1 MYLIDIDVLSAL
13 HGKNR
18 DPRIVRW
25 METRRSADLYLS
37 VVSIAEIESRIARLA
52 SSNTSSAQGQ
62 GLAAWLDS
70 LIDLYSGHILSVD
83 VSTAKRWGKLSS
95 GVVYD
100 GADLLV
106 AATAL
111 ERGLTLVTLRVPH
124 FRPIGVPTVDPS
136 ALMVVA

>member
-1 MYLIDIDVLSAL
+1 MYLIDSDVLSAL
-13 HGKNR
+13 RGKNR

-25 METRRSADLYLS
+25 MEARRTADLYVS
-37 VVSIAEIESRIARLA
+37 VVSIAEIESKIARL
-52 SSNTSSAQGQ
+52 STSNSRSAR

-70 LIDLYSGHILSVD
+70 LIDLYGVHILEVD
-83 VSTAKRWGKLSS
+83 LDIARRWGRLSS

-136 ALMVVA
+136 AVMVVA

>member
-1 MYLIDIDVLSAL
+1 MYLIDSDVLSAL
-13 HGKNR
+13 RGKSR

-25 METRRSADLYLS
+25 MEARRTADLYVS
-37 VVSIAEIESRIARLA
+37 VVSIAEIESNIARL
-52 SSNTSSAQGQ
+52 STSNSRSAR

-70 LIDLYSGHILSVD
+70 LIDLYGVHILEVD
-83 VSTAKRWGKLSS
+83 LDIARRWGRLSS

-136 ALMVVA
+136 AVMVVA

>member
-1 MYLIDIDVLSAL
+1 MYLIDTDVLSAL
-13 HGKNR
+13 YGRKR

-25 METRRSADLYLS
+25 LEARRTADLYLS
-37 VVSIAEIESRIARLA
+37 AVSIAEIESKISRLSQTSAR
-52 SSNTSSAQGQ
+52 SAE
-62 GLAAWLDS
+62 GLACWLDS
-70 LIDLYSGHILSVD
+70 LIDLYGEHILSMD
-83 VSTAKRWGKLSS
+83 LAIAKRWGRLSS
-95 GVVYD
+95 SVGYD

-136 ALMVVA
+136 AVMVVA

>member
-13 HGKNR
+13 RGKNR
-18 DPRIVRW
+18 DPNIVRW
-25 METRRSADLYLS
+25 MQAGRTADLYVS
-37 VVSIAEIESRIARLA
+37 VVSIAEIESKIARL
-52 SSNTSSAQGQ
+52 STSNSRSAR

-70 LIDLYSGHILSVD
+70 LIDLYGGHILDVD
-83 VSTAKRWGKLSS
+83 LDIARRWGRLSS
-95 GVVYD
+95 GLGYD

-124 FRPIGVPTVDPS
+124 FRPMGVPTVDPS
-136 ALMVVA
+136 AVMVMA

>member
-1 MYLIDIDVLSAL
+1 MYLIDSDVLSAL
-13 HGKNR
+13 RGKNR
-18 DPRIVRW
+18 DPRTVRW
-25 METRRSADLYLS
+25 MEARRTADLYVS
-37 VVSIAEIESRIARLA
+37 VVSIAEIESKIARL
-52 SSNTSSAQGQ
+52 STSNSRSAR

-70 LIDLYSGHILSVD
+70 LIDLYGVHILEVD
-83 VSTAKRWGKLSS
+83 LDIARRWGRLSS

-136 ALMVVA
+136 AVMVVA

>member
-1 MYLIDIDVLSAL
+1 MYLIDSDVLSAL
-13 HGKNR
+13 RGKNR

-25 METRRSADLYLS
+25 MEARRTADLYLS
-37 VVSIAEIESRIARLA
+37 VVSIAEIESKIARL
-52 SSNTSSAQGQ
+52 STSNSRSAR

-70 LIDLYSGHILSVD
+70 LIDLYGVHILEVD
-83 VSTAKRWGKLSS
+83 LDIARRWGRLSS

-136 ALMVVA
+136 AVMVVA